1 MSILVKIIL
10 NEMELYYTIFIFVVY
25 YILFYI
31 LLILAKCNIYNHS
44 TKGEMFTLKRFTQI
58 SFIRLEKMSIK
69 TNIGRVILFMF
80 LKQKMCTLQ
89 YHEMLRNRIP
99 IQTNLIKY
107 IINTT
112 GDLNAFK
119 LGITVH
125 AKLRYV
131 KTKSNNLIGPRNR

>member
-1 MSILVKIIL
+1 
-10 NEMELYYTIFIFVVY
+10 
-25 YILFYI
+25 
-31 LLILAKCNIYNHS
+31 
-44 TKGEMFTLKRFTQI
+44 
-58 SFIRLEKMSIK
+58 
-69 TNIGRVILFMF
+69 
-80 LKQKMCTLQ
+80 MCTLQ